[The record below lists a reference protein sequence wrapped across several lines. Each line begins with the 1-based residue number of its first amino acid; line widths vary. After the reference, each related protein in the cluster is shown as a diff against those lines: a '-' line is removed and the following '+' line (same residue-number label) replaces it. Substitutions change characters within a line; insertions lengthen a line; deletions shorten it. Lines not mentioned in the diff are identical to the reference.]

1 MRPED
6 EPLLRDLAA
15 HMSHEDLRR
24 RFLTPMSGLSHAV
37 TARLSQLNYDR
48 EFVLLAEFDGM
59 ALGVAHFFADPDGV
73 SAEYATAVRSDWQ
86 RRGIGY
92 LLMTPLIEIAKRRG
106 IAKLVGEVLRENGP
120 MLQMCRE
127 LGFVITPDRSDPSV
141 IQVRKRLA
149 GPQPARRS
157 D

>member
-48 EFVLLAEFDGM
+48 EFVLRAELDGM

-127 LGFVITPDRSDPSV
+127 LGFVITPNRSDPSV